1 MHISALIVA
10 LALTSVAGVNTHHF
24 DSKSQAFSVDYP
36 ATWSLVGSSTL
47 GPSDSRMDIVSFPDN
62 QRAEAVVIKRGGAEI
77 ILLRGQADQTVD
89 DGDKLILR
97 HDIPLNSSSLCPSV
111 AVTRVLKAIVTK
123 DQVPSGV
130 AVYEDDTTY
139 AFACGTESFQLILRH
154 FRGDPK
160 HKDYEDA
167 AIGILNSLRSSS
179 KAEGK

>member
-1 MHISALIVA
+1 MLISTLIAA
-10 LALTSVAGVNTHHF
+10 LALTSVAGMSTHHF

-36 ATWSLVGSSTL
+36 TTWNLVGSSTL
-47 GPSDSRMDIVSFPDN
+47 GPSDSRLDIVSFPDN

-77 ILLRGQADQTVD
+77 ILLRGQPDQTVD
-89 DGDKLILR
+89 EGDKLILR
-97 HDIPLNSSSLCPSV
+97 HNIQLNSSSLCPSV

-139 AFACGTESFQLILRH
+139 ACASRTESFQLILRH

-160 HKDYEDA
+160 HKDYQDVT
-167 AIGILNSLRSSS
+167 IGILNSLRSS
-179 KAEGK
+179 KAEVK